1 MPLCPQVTITPITVT
16 TTGMTTASVI
26 AANAPA
32 TTEQLIAVDA
42 DAAAAAAAAAVAAA
56 EAATAL
62 STANAAQTTANA
74 AAAEAATSLQVSSN
88 TIVNASNQL
97 TAINGNGVTVYAGAS
112 ASSGARVVLN
122 SSGITGFNSG
132 GTATFAVDAN
142 NGNVSVTGTVNA
154 TSGYFG
160 TPSNGW
166 SISSTG
172 LTAVGAGNITGGSI
186 VGSQF
191 TSIGGVFS
199 VSTAGFLTA
208 TSGLIGGWS
217 ISSSSISKT
226 VGTRTTT
233 LNSSN
238 GLISIVDSST
248 AFLSG
253 GAITIGTPSITNQIS
268 SAGMTIGSVVTF
280 DVLNEFG
287 GYSGIPRI
295 YTGSGN
301 YIRLVPNAGLIQNAY
316 PVYVEGPL
324 EVLGRIVGYGAINL
338 PNIASTSSAANVRW
352 TTGGTGQ
359 LQYVTSSTARIKDNI
374 TNIINVP
381 GLDPKALLDLPVRAF
396 TYKHDYLSVDD
407 DRFDV
412 LVPGFIAEEVDAV
425 YPIAADYD
433 ENGPISWNDRLMIP
447 GLLALIQDL
456 YKEIKILKGGIDE

>member
-122 SSGITGFNSG
+122 SSGITGFNAS

-166 SISSTG
+166 SISATG
-172 LTAVGAGNITGGSI
+172 LTGVGTANITGGSI
-186 VGSQF
+186 VGTQF
-191 TSIGGVFS
+191 TSPTFS
-199 VSTAGFLTA
+199 VSSAGFVTA

-217 ISSSSISKT
+217 LSSNAISKT
-226 VGTRTTT
+226 VSTRTTT
-233 LNSSN
+233 LNATDGLLSIYDSN
-238 GLISIVDSST
+238 SG
-248 AFLSG
+248 FLAG
-253 GAITIGTPSITNQIS
+253 GAISIGTPSVTNYLS
-268 SAGMTIGSVVTF
+268 SSGMTIGSVVTF
-280 DVLNEFG
+280 DVMNELG

-324 EVLGRIVGYGAINL
+324 ETLGRIQCYGAINL
-338 PNIASTSSAANVRW
+338 PNIASTSSTANVRW
-352 TTGGTGQ
+352 TTGGTGT
-359 LQYVTSSTARIKDNI
+359 LQYNSASSIRFKDNVTDI
-374 TNIINVP
+374 TNVP
-381 GLDPKALLDLPVRAF
+381 GLEPKALLDLQVRAF
-396 TYKHDYLSVDD
+396 TYKPDYLSAED
-407 DRFDV
+407 DRSDV
-412 LVPGFIAEEVDAV
+412 MIPGFIAEELDAI
-425 YPIAADYD
+425 YPMAVDYD
-433 ENGPISWNDRLMIP
+433 ENGVHTWNDRMVIP
-447 GLLALIQDL
+447 GLLWLIQDL